1 MQSKLIA
8 VFAALVLAGCAT
20 DAPVINT
27 VVQRVEVPVAVP
39 CKAEVPVV
47 PIFNF
52 DKLDPNQDI
61 FEKSRALLVDRRL
74 HMAYEAELL
83 AALNSCK

>member
-1 MQSKLIA
+1 MQNKLILL
-8 VFAALVLAGCAT
+8 AALFISGCAT

-27 VVQRVEVPVAVP
+27 VVRRVEVPIAVP
-39 CKAEVPVV
+39 CKAEVPAP

-61 FEKSRALLVDRRL
+61 FEKTRALLVDRRL
-74 HMAYEAELL
+74 HMAYETELL
-83 AALNSCK
+83 ASLNSCK